1 MMTRS
6 LVLTLLAGASVCAA
20 TEWHVA
26 PHGDDAAPGTRER
39 PFATLERARDAAR
52 DIPGPHMI
60 LLSAGIHRRTQT
72 LELDARD
79 SGLVIRGATAGVA
92 NGAPPSRL
100 HAGRFIS
107 RAMFHAADSSPLRD
121 RLAPTAKDH
130 VVALDL
136 EVAGITH
143 AGPFPHVFHDGGGI
157 IDLYVNDRPLPV
169 ARWPNDGPTTMQE
182 VLDRGDASRGSSR
195 RPGMFVAREDRVGR
209 WNVADGLWLEG
220 YWRVPWQPE
229 AIRVATIDAAS
240 RTITF
245 AEPVTGGI
253 GSKYAPR
260 GSKGDGKE
268 PWWAVNLLEEIDR
281 PGEWCINFPSKTLY
295 VWPPEDFARAD
306 DASGAYLADVG
317 QPLVRIHDGE
327 GITIEGLT
335 LEGGLGEG
343 VVIEGGSHTRVV
355 GCTLRNL
362 GGDGIVVAGGDH
374 NGVDRCRIHSLGRA
388 GIRLFGG
395 SRESLTPCHNFA
407 IDNEIDGVGL
417 RQKTYA
423 AAIHVGASG
432 AGPQNSGSRD
442 AVGCRVAHNLLRD
455 LPHAAVLYTGNDNLF
470 ECNEVCRVALTS
482 RDVGAFYSSTDWTTH
497 GNILRHNF
505 VHSSPQANAFYV
517 DDGDSGDTIIGNVVV
532 KAACGPFV
540 GGGHF
545 NTVRNNIVVDS
556 PIGIHLD
563 ARGVARG
570 YDTSGTHR
578 GRLAHFRTD
587 LPPWSERY
595 PALHSLTTL
604 DAGLPHGNV
613 VNTNVTIDCGMPLR
627 RSGRPEH
634 LADNRIEEPLVLT
647 AATAAF
653 ADPAAGDFSLRAD
666 SAVFTDLP
674 AFEPIPFTTIGLRS
688 EAPDERRERR
698 AKTLGATTA
707 DADDGVTSLDDIRA
721 TDARGPS
728 PR

>member
-1 MMTRS
+1 MT
-6 LVLTLLAGASVCAA
+6 VLFVLFVLAGVSPCGA
-20 TEWHVA
+20 TEWHVT
-26 PHGDDAAPGTRER
+26 PLGDDAALGTRDR
-39 PFATLERARDAAR
+39 PFATLERARDAGR
-52 DIPGPHMI
+52 QTPGPRVIHV
-60 LLSAGIHRRTQT
+60 LPGIHHRTQT
-72 LELDARD
+72 LELDRRD
-79 SGLVIRGATAGVA
+79 AGLTIRGAAVAAGLPLS
-92 NGAPPSRL
+92 GL
-100 HAGRFIS
+100 HAGMFVAT
-107 RAMFHAADSSPLRD
+107 RAFRPAREAPLAERLSPAAR
-121 RLAPTAKDH
+121 DH
-130 VVALDL
+130 VLMLDL
-136 EVAGITH
+136 ATLGITH
-143 AGPFPHVFHDGGGI
+143 AGPFPDVFHDGGGI
-157 IDLYVNDRPLPV
+157 LDLYVNDRPLPL
-169 ARWPNDGPTTMQE
+169 ARWPNDGPTTMQK
-182 VLDRGDASRGSSR
+182 VLDRGDSSRSAR
-195 RPGMFVAREDRVGR
+195 RPGAFVARDNRVGR

-229 AIRVATIDAAS
+229 AIRVASIDAAS

-245 AEPVTGGI
+245 AEPVAGGI

-281 PGEWCINFPSKTLY
+281 PGEWCIHFPSKTLFF
-295 VWPPEDFARAD
+295 WPTEDFLRAD
-306 DASGAYLADVG
+306 DAGGVYLADVG
-317 QPLVRIHDGE
+317 QPLVRIRDGE
-327 GITIEGLT
+327 GITIEGLM
-335 LEGGLGEG
+335 LEGGLGDG

-355 GCTLRNL
+355 GCTLRN
-362 GGDGIVVAGGDH
+362 
-374 NGVDRCRIHSLGRA
+374 R
-388 GIRLFGG
+388 
-395 SRESLTPCHNFA
+395 RESLTPCHNFA
-407 IDNEIDGVGL
+407 IDNEIHHVGL

-423 AAIHVGASG
+423 AAIHVGEFG
-432 AGPQNSGSRD
+432 AGPRNTGSRD
-442 AVGCRVAHNLLRD
+442 AVGCLVAHNLLRD

-482 RDVGAFYSSTDWTTH
+482 RDVGGFYSVADWTTY

-505 VHSSPQANAFYV
+505 VHSCPRANAFYV

-532 KAACGPFV
+532 NAACGPFV

-578 GRLAHFRTD
+578 GRLTRFRTD
-587 LPPWSERY
+587 LPPWSDRY

-634 LADNRIEEPLVLT
+634 LADNQIEEPLVVS
-647 AATAAF
+647 AAAAAF
-653 ADPAAGDFSLRAD
+653 ADAAAGDFSLRAD
-666 SAVFTDLP
+666 SAIYTDLP

-688 EAPDERRERR
+688 EAPNERRQRR
-698 AKTLGATTA
+698 ATTLGATA
-707 DADDGVTSLDDIRA
+707 AGADDGVTSLDDIRA

>member
-1 MMTRS
+1 M
-6 LVLTLLAGASVCAA
+6 AA
-20 TEWHVA
+20 TWHVA
-26 PHGDDAAPGTRER
+26 TQGNDAAASPGSFDR

-52 DIPGPHMI
+52 QTPGEHVIHVLP
-60 LLSAGIHRRTQT
+60 GIHRRTQT
-72 LELDARD
+72 LELDGRD
-79 SGLVIRGATAGVA
+79 AGLTIRGADVA
-92 NGAPPSRL
+92 PGLPPSRL
-100 HAGRFIS
+100 HAGVFV
-107 RAMFHAADSSPLRD
+107 AADAFRPGRELRLTD
-121 RLAPTAKDH
+121 RLAPEAHDH
-130 VVALDL
+130 VLVL
-136 EVAGITH
+136 ELAPLGVTH
-143 AGPFPHVFHDGGGI
+143 AGPFPDVFHDGGGI
-157 IDLYVNDRPLPV
+157 LDLYVNDRPLPL

-182 VLDRGDASRGSSR
+182 VLDRGEGSGSSR
-195 RPGMFVAREDRVGR
+195 RPGTFVAREDRVGR

-229 AIRVATIDAAS
+229 VIRVATIDAAS

-268 PWWAVNLLEEIDR
+268 PWWAVNCLEEIDR
-281 PGEWCINFPSKTLY
+281 PGEWCIHVPSKTLFL
-295 VWPPEDFARAD
+295 WPPEDFLRAD
-306 DASGAYLADVG
+306 DATGIYLADG
-317 QPLVRIHDGE
+317 DRPLVRICDGD
-327 GITIEGLT
+327 GITIERLT

-343 VVIEGGSHTRVV
+343 IVIEGGSRTRVV
-355 GCTLRNL
+355 GCTIRNL
-362 GGDGIVVAGGDH
+362 GGDGIVVAGGEH
-374 NGVDRCRIHSLGRA
+374 NGVEGCRIHTLGRA
-388 GIRLFGG
+388 GVRLSGG

-407 IDNEIDGVGL
+407 IDNELNGVGM

-455 LPHAAVLYTGNDNLF
+455 LPHAAVLYTGNDNIF
-470 ECNEVCRVALTS
+470 EGNEVCRVGLTS

-505 VHSSPQANAFYV
+505 VHSCPQANAFYV
-517 DDGDSGDTIIGNVVV
+517 DDGDSGDTIIGNVIVN
-532 KAACGPFV
+532 AACGPFV

-545 NTVRNNIVVDS
+545 NTVRNNIVVHA

-563 ARGVARG
+563 ARGVSRD

-578 GRLAHFRTD
+578 GRLARFRTN
-587 LPPWSERY
+587 LPPWSDRY

-604 DAGLPHGNV
+604 DAGLPRGNV
-613 VNTNVTIDCGMPLR
+613 VNTNVTVDCGMPLR
-627 RSGRPEH
+627 RSGSAKH
-634 LADNRIEEPLVLT
+634 LGDNQIEEPLVLS
-647 AATAAF
+647 AAAAVF
-653 ADPAAGDFSLRAD
+653 AEPAAGDFSLRAD
-666 SAVFTDLP
+666 SAIFTDLP
-674 AFEPIPFTTIGLRS
+674 AFEPIPFATIGLRS
-688 EAPDERRERR
+688 EAPDERRQRR
-698 AKTLGATTA
+698 ATTLGATAT
-707 DADDGVTSLDDIRA
+707 DAGHGVTSLDDIRA